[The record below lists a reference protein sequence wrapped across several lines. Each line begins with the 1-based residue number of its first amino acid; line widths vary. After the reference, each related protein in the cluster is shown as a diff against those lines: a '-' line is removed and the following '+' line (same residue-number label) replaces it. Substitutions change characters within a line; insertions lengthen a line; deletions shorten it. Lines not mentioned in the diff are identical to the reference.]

1 MLHLYI
7 VSVSIPY
14 EGEANMWLFVD
25 LESARKKFD
34 EVKDSDNRYIDLIG
48 PIVPGADIIDAR
60 VTGNLVIASADNS

>member
-14 EGEANMWLFVD
+14 EGEANLWLFVD

-34 EVKDSDNRYIDLIG
+34 EVKNSDNRYIDLIG
-48 PIVPGADIIDAR
+48 PINPGDDIIDAR
-60 VTGNLVIASADNS
+60 ICNKRVIASQDNS